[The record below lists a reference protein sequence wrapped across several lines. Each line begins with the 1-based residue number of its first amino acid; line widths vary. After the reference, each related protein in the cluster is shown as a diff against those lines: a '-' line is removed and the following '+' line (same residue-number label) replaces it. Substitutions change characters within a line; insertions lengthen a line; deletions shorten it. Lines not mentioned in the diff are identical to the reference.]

1 MTTLLLLAL
10 LAPSDIQRLTKLVI
24 ESGQVIEIAVP
35 PSQRLDATPKI
46 APGAPPLVS
55 FRLFD
60 GRMRHRFSN
69 LDLVMDDAG
78 H

>member
-1 MTTLLLLAL
+1 MTPFLLLAL
-10 LAPSDIQRLTKLVI
+10 LVSPEVERLTKLVAD
-24 ESGQVIEIAVP
+24 SGRVTEMAVP
-35 PSQRLDATPKI
+35 PSQRLAGPPKI

-60 GRMRHRFSN
+60 GQMRHRFSN
-69 LDLVMDDAG
+69 LDLVLDDAG